1 MCAYERTN
9 NQFLKNE
16 RERRRRNTTTNK
28 NISQIVLVFL
38 NNQTIQIKFSN
49 SKETSEQRK
58 QWQMSPL
65 DEEEEKK
72 KKTRKGKLYVRLC
85 TMHKDIYLF
94 CISLSPLDDSIHIG
108 LIKL

>member
-1 MCAYERTN
+1 
-9 NQFLKNE
+9 
-16 RERRRRNTTTNK
+16 
-28 NISQIVLVFL
+28 
-38 NNQTIQIKFSN
+38 
-49 SKETSEQRK
+49 
-58 QWQMSPL
+58 MSPL